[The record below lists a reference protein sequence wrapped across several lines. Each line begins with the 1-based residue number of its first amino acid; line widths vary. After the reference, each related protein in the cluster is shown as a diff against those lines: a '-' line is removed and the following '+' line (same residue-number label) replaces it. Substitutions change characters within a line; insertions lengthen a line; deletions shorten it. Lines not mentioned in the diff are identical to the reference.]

1 MYKIRK
7 RFVLIFA
14 LLCPWL
20 AKAQDYA
27 GDTLVSLLRD
37 EVKYYY
43 EHLSKRDV
51 PVYFLSFRVVDNH
64 TLTLSGEFGLSN
76 GSESH
81 TRIFRPHVRV
91 GNSTR
96 DNYMYS
102 ASSSNLYV
110 MGDLPLNCSSL
121 PALKEEIWD
130 VMEYRYGLAVKDY
143 EAQERNRKSVTS
155 PLDSIPSFSAA
166 PVSVHYEAPMTQ
178 AETYIDKAKWQ
189 AYVDEASREF
199 RQYKKQ
205 LGRGNVEL
213 LCEHVRSIVVNS
225 EGTLV
230 AQNRR
235 AYRVVAL
242 ATAKAAEGTDYR
254 IMDDCFA
261 YTLDELPPLDSLKRM
276 VHNVAERVIAL
287 SRAPMADPYTGPA
300 ILSGKAS
307 AVFFHEVLGHR
318 LEGKRTQSVNN
329 ELNSMMH
336 RQILP
341 ASFQLYF
348 DPTLTSYAGHP
359 LNGHYLYDDEGT
371 KARRVDCVKDGVL
384 QQLLMSRSPVKGF
397 AESNGH
403 ARGEINKDPN
413 PRQSNFIIE
422 PTQMHTEAELRA
434 MLRQELKRQNLEYG
448 YLFATASDGFTTVGG
463 TRNVNS
469 FNVNPVETYRV
480 YADGRPDELVRGVS
494 LIGTPLNMFSNIVA
508 AGGEMMRFTGYCG
521 AQSGQVPVSTVAS
534 TVFVAQVE
542 TQGKKSVTTH
552 KDEHVDLPEE
562 VDVAGL
568 NLRSDRDIIFRMMDD
583 EMPHVQEQWAKQ
595 NEQKPL
601 LLDFLM
607 SRKSDINVYSS
618 LGSCNEISPDRIATS
633 MAVDVTLGDSMGV
646 TNGIARGFTTM
657 ALDYNDFRAK
667 LCELSH
673 DAYRNAILQWDEK
686 LKERQK
692 AEPDNDDA
700 IPYSRMPAAVSVS
713 ASALQHRSTPEQ
725 LAALADKLS
734 AVFLD
739 YPELYNTQVHI
750 NQTRTDYYRLTSEG
764 QKILQPISMLNIRL
778 NADAPT
784 SEDKAITTQN
794 VLRMKDMA
802 DVAPEK
808 LMNEVRQFAER
819 TLHKAKAER
828 CEDFYVGPV
837 LYEGEMV
844 PEIYWDAIR
853 KALDKKY
860 LGKQVLGEKMSVTQT
875 NDSIFAGVR
884 LVAARPTD
892 ANGVVPRPLTFID
905 KGFLR
910 SRLAGRYLREGRT
923 ATTGNEAFKQFTGS
937 SIGVGYELDRVYRI
951 TFTDTKPYN
960 KVRKELLRLAR
971 KAGNR
976 YAYIIRTVHGS
987 YSQVIRVDVDT
998 NEETEVRSQ
1007 ITYPH
1012 KMELKDVVMA
1022 SEETNAYNRSYQ
1034 WVISGYGCIVPK
1046 AVLLRSVEMDMKKNS
1061 EMSVDHDFFRLRH

>member
-1 MYKIRK
+1 MRK
-7 RFVLIFA
+7 HLLLLLA

-27 GDTLVSLLRD
+27 GDTLVNLLRD

-64 TLTLSGEFGLSN
+64 TLTLSSEFGLSDE
-76 GSESH
+76 SESH
-81 TRIFRPHVRV
+81 TRKFVPHVRV
-91 GNSTR
+91 GSSAR

-102 ASSSNLYV
+102 ASSADRKIT
-110 MGDLPLNCSSL
+110 DLPFNCSSL
-121 PALKEEIWD
+121 PALKEAIWNG
-130 VMEYRYGLAVKDY
+130 MEHRYAQAVKDY
-143 EAQERNRKSVTS
+143 EDLERNRKSVTS
-155 PLDSIPSFSAA
+155 SLDSIPSFSAA

-178 AETYIDKAKWQ
+178 AETHIDKAKWQ

-199 RQYKKQ
+199 IRYKKQ
-205 LGRGNVEL
+205 LGSGKVEL
-213 LCEHVRSIVVNS
+213 LCEHIRSIVVNS

-235 AYRVVAL
+235 AYRVMAR
-242 ATAKAAEGTDYR
+242 ATAKAAEGTNYR
-254 IMDDCFA
+254 ISDDCFA
-261 YTLDELPPLDSLKRM
+261 YTLDEMPSLDSLKRM
-276 VHNVAERVIAL
+276 AHNVAERVIAL

-307 AVFFHEVLGHR
+307 GVFFHEVLGHR

-341 ASFQLYF
+341 SSFQLYF
-348 DPTLTSYAGHP
+348 DPTLTSYAGQP

-371 KARRVDCVKDGVL
+371 KAQRVDCVKDGVL

-403 ARGEINKDPN
+403 ARGEIGKDPN

-422 PTQMHTEAELRA
+422 PTQMHTEAELRT

-469 FNVNPVETYRV
+469 FNVNPIETYRV

-521 AQSGQVPVSTVAS
+521 AQSGQVPVSTVAP

-542 TQGKKSVTTH
+542 TQGKKSVTTR
-552 KDEHVDLPEE
+552 KDEQLDLPEE
-562 VDVAGL
+562 LDVTGL
-568 NLRSDRDIIFRMMDD
+568 NLRSEQDIIFRAMED
-583 EMPHVQEQWAKQ
+583 EMPHVQELWAKQ

-607 SRKSDINVYSS
+607 SRQSDINVYSS
-618 LGSCNEISPDRIATS
+618 LGSCNKISPDRIATR
-633 MAVDVTLGDSMGV
+633 MVVDVTLGDSLGM
-646 TNGIARGFTTM
+646 TNAFTHAPLTTM
-657 ALDYNDFRAK
+657 ELDYNDLRAK
-667 LCELSH
+667 LCEESH
-673 DAYRNAILQWDEK
+673 DAYRKAIRQWNK
-686 LKERQK
+686 QLKERQK
-692 AEPDNDDA
+692 AESDTRDTIPD
-700 IPYSRMPAAVSVS
+700 SRMPAAVSVS

-739 YPELYNTQVHI
+739 YPELYNTRVHI
-750 NQTRTDYYRLTSEG
+750 NQLRTDYYRLTSEG
-764 QKILQPISMLNIRL
+764 QKILQPTSTLNISL
-778 NADAPT
+778 NADVPT
-784 SEDKAITTQN
+784 SEGKAITTQN
-794 VLRMKDMA
+794 VLRLKDMA
-802 DVAPEK
+802 DVDTAK
-808 LMNEVRQFAER
+808 LMNEVRQFAES

-828 CEDFYVGPV
+828 CEEFYVGPV

-844 PEIYWDAIR
+844 PEVYWRTIGNV
-853 KALDKKY
+853 LDKKY
-860 LGKQVLGEKMSVTQT
+860 LGKQVLSEKMSVTQT
-875 NDSIFAGVR
+875 NDSVFGGVR
-884 LVAARPTD
+884 LVAFHPTD

-910 SRLAGRYLREGRT
+910 SRLAGRYLGEGRT
-923 ATTGNEAFKQFTGS
+923 ATTGNEAFKQFMSGS
-937 SIGVGYELDRVYRI
+937 ISVGYELDRVYKI

-976 YAYIIRTVHGS
+976 YAYIIRTVHAPFF
-987 YSQVIRVDVDT
+987 QVIRVDVDT
-998 NEETEVRSQ
+998 NEETEVRSNSA
-1007 ITYPH
+1007 IPH
-1012 KMELKDVVMA
+1012 KTELKDVVMA

-1046 AVLLRSVEMDMKKNS
+1046 AVLLRSVEMDMRKDNEVSIDK
-1061 EMSVDHDFFRLRH
+1061 DFFQLRH